1 MNSLKVKNLYYSL
14 FIIFLSTISLSGQN
28 EDWFLLHGA
37 SVNGANV
44 QSIYENNLI
53 ANPKNKVIVAVLDGG
68 VDADHEDL
76 KNVMWK
82 NPGEVAGNNKDD
94 DNNGYIDDIYGWN
107 FIGNAS
113 GENVNHDTYEITRQ
127 YVSLKKKYE
136 DVNPLNLG
144 KKEKKEYAKY
154 LTYKKKVESEYEKSK
169 KDYENLAQ
177 QKSFIENFLNMA
189 HATVGNEM
197 AINSNSISKLEEE
210 KDNINLQVIGVLKN
224 ILESTGKSFKNF
236 EELENFILDDINQ
249 GEKYYESK
257 YKYGYNPEFDP
268 RSIVN
273 DNFEDKNEKY
283 YGNNDIA
290 GPDAFHGTHVAG
302 IIGAENNNMIG
313 MDGVSN
319 QVEIMGVRVVPDGD
333 ERDKD
338 VANGIR
344 YAVDNGAKIINMSFG
359 KGISPAKKVV
369 DDAVKYAAKKDV
381 LLVHAAGNESSDTD
395 TSANFPTDQYDRNG
409 FFGKIFGKKQAR
421 NWIEVGALSRVK
433 DENSVAT
440 FSNYGQIN
448 VDIFAPGHNIYSTAP
463 DNNYKNSSG
472 TSMAAPVVAGVAAII
487 RANFPSLS
495 AEEVK
500 EILMVSSDP
509 IKEKVIQPGTEDMVN
524 FSKLS
529 VSGGILNAEK
539 AYKLAASRA
548 KGNS

>member
-236 EELENFILDDINQ
+236 DELENFILDDINQ